1 MKILLISF
9 ALVAGLAMCNSKGQE
24 AVTAV
29 KDDKAAEEKNKNI
42 VRTAI
47 NEVINKRNLTAFD
60 QYFDPKVIDHAA
72 WENQAPG
79 VEGLKKAVGE
89 LLAGFSELNVTVNSM
104 ITAGN
109 MVATQD
115 SWKGTH
121 AATKKVVTGETMH
134 MFLLKD
140 GKITEEWSN
149 GWEWLEG
156 L

>member
-1 MKILLISF
+1 M
-9 ALVAGLAMCNSKGQE
+9 
-24 AVTAV
+24 
-29 KDDKAAEEKNKNI
+29 
-42 VRTAI
+42 
-47 NEVINKRNLTAFD
+47 INKRNLAAFD
-60 QYFDPKVIDHAA
+60 QYFDPKVIDHAV

-79 VEGLKKAVGE
+79 VEGLKKAVSE
-89 LLAGFSELNVTVNSM
+89 LLAGFSELNITVNSM

-121 AATKKVVTGETMH
+121 AATKKVVTVETMH
-134 MFLLKD
+134 VFLLKD